1 LSTRTLFLASLA
13 FAAFGDRNGLRAVT
27 PDRTPVSPPRGAL
40 QYRDVLDRYCVTCH
54 NKRLRTAGLELETPD
69 LSQIADHP
77 DLWEKVVRKLR
88 AGTMPPQGAR
98 RPEQTASDD
107 LATWLEGQLD
117 LAAGGKR
124 DPGRPILRRL
134 NRTEYA
140 NAIRDVLSL
149 KLDVTAL
156 LPPDDSSYGFD
167 NIGDVL
173 GVSPVLLDRY
183 LAAADRISAVA
194 LGDPDIS
201 PGAETYR
208 VRQDLSQDQHIE
220 GLPFGTVGGVLVE
233 HTFPLDGEYQF
244 DVKLFR
250 SNIESIR
257 GLEFARQLEILV
269 DGERVHLASF
279 GGEEDFALAV
289 DNPTVAGDA
298 VDARL
303 RVRLPVKAGARQI
316 GVDFIQERGE
326 GTRRLQPSLRSSA
339 DTFDSTGRPHVER
352 LTITGPF
359 NATGAGD
366 SSSRRQILIC
376 RPASRSAGA
385 ETACARRIIARL
397 ARRAYR
403 RAVTSV
409 EVDDLLAFYADGRR
423 TGGFEKGIQ
432 MAVRRI
438 ISSPKFLLRVERDR
452 PDMAPGVAYRVSGV
466 ELASRLSFFLWSSI
480 PDDELLRVAAA
491 GGLRSPAIL
500 THQVARMLA
509 DPKAE
514 ALVTNFA
521 GQWLQLRN
529 LRRIVPNSGEFPD
542 FDDNLRQAF
551 QRETELFF
559 DSVIREDR
567 SVLELLTADYTFVN
581 ERLARHY
588 GIPNVYGSHFRRV
601 TLADDARRGL
611 LGKGGILTVTSHV
624 DRTSPVV
631 RGKWVLE
638 NLLGT
643 PPPPPP
649 ANVPPLKEREA
660 GQRPRT
666 MREQMEEHRR
676 NPVCANCHKL
686 MDPLGFAMENFDA
699 TGAWR
704 ATDGGNAIDASGQ
717 LADGTKLD
725 GVVSLR
731 EALLKRPTVFVG
743 TLTEKLLTYAL
754 GRGLNY
760 GDMPVVRTI
769 DAEAA
774 RHNYRFSSI
783 VRGIV
788 TSVPFTM
795 RVNASAQDE
804 DAVR

>member
-1 LSTRTLFLASLA
+1 M
-13 FAAFGDRNGLRAVT
+13 RADT
-27 PDRTPVSPPRGAL
+27 PDRPLPTPSPSAA

-54 NKRLRTAGLELETPD
+54 NQRLRTAGLELETPD
-69 LSQIADHP
+69 LARIAEHA

-98 RPEQTASDD
+98 RPEPTASDA
-107 LATWLEGQLD
+107 LATWLEGRLD
-117 LAAGGKR
+117 LVATDKR
-124 DPGRPILRRL
+124 DPGRPVLHRL

-140 NAIRDVLSL
+140 NAVRDLLSL
-149 KLDVTAL
+149 SLNVTAL

-194 LGDPDIS
+194 LGDPDIT

-220 GLPFGTVGGVLVE
+220 GLPFGTVGGLLVE
-233 HTFPLDGEYQF
+233 HTFPLDAEYQF

-257 GLEFARQLEILV
+257 GLEYARQLEILV
-269 DGERVHLASF
+269 DGQRIHLVSF
-279 GGEEDFALAV
+279 GGDEDFALAV

-303 RVRLPVKAGARQI
+303 RVRVPVRAGVRHI
-316 GVDFIQERGE
+316 GVDFIQQRGE

-359 NATGAGD
+359 NATGPGD
-366 SSSRRQILIC
+366 SPSRRQILIC
-376 RPASRSAGA
+376 RPTSASATA
-385 ETACARRIIARL
+385 DTACARRIIGRL

-403 RAVTSV
+403 RAVTHA
-409 EVDDLLAFYADGRR
+409 ELDDLLAFYADGRR
-423 TGGFEKGIQ
+423 TGGFEKGVQ

-452 PDMAPGVAYRVSGV
+452 PGVAPGVAYHVSDV

-480 PDDELLRVAAA
+480 PDNELLTAAAA
-491 GGLRSPAIL
+491 GRLRNPAVL
-500 THQVARMLA
+500 EQQVARMLA
-509 DPKAE
+509 DPRAG
-514 ALVTNFA
+514 AIVSNFA

-529 LRRIVPNSGEFPD
+529 LRRIVPNSAEFPD
-542 FDDNLRQAF
+542 FDDNLRLAF
-551 QRETELFF
+551 QREAELFF
-559 DSVIREDR
+559 DSIIREDR

-588 GIPNVYGSHFRRV
+588 GIPNVYGSRFRRV

-611 LGKGGILTVTSHV
+611 LGKGGVLTVTSHV

-638 NLLGT
+638 NLLGI

-649 ANVPPLKEREA
+649 ANVPPLKEREE

-704 ATDGGNAIDASGQ
+704 ATDGGNAIDVSGQ
-717 LADGTKLD
+717 LADGTKLN

-731 EALLKRPTVFVG
+731 EALLKRPNVFVG
-743 TLTEKLLTYAL
+743 TFTEKLLTYAL

-760 GDMPVVRTI
+760 RDMPVVRAI
-769 DAEAA
+769 DADAA
-774 RHNYRFSSI
+774 RHDYRISSI

-795 RVNASAQDE
+795 RVNAPARDE
-804 DAVR
+804 DVVR